1 MKVYCLLHNVAYEGS
16 SLYGVFSSIDAA
28 KNYAKKEYRL
38 KVEFD
43 KYNIASDSSYTYF
56 SIEEYEV
63 KD

>member
-1 MKVYCLLHNVAYEGS
+1 MKVYCLLHNADYEGS

-28 KNYAKKEYRL
+28 KNWAKKEFGL
-38 KVEFD
+38 KNEFNT
-43 KYNIASDSSYTYF
+43 YNVARDSACTDF